1 MWWNWDIKR
10 IKVKISIIIVSY
22 KYCLPSTYKLKK
34 DQCLHKYINI
44 LGAYYVY
51 MQVSKLASIISMLTW
66 FLDLF
71 ADF

>member
-1 MWWNWDIKR
+1 MFAQ
-10 IKVKISIIIVSY
+10 VY
-22 KYCLPSTYKLKK
+22 KYIGCV
-34 DQCLHKYINI
+34 H
-44 LGAYYVY
+44 YVY